1 MLMAADN
8 GPSGSTDSLVRSLF
22 NSTGASIGPDLSSN
36 PANVDTSSSSSSNS
50 DSDSDSDDDP
60 NEQSDAKP
68 FEFEEVYT
76 AISRAAS
83 RRASSFGDGTALSAR
98 SNSGGS
104 LAGSAAAACAKPALV
119 VTVAAS
125 SSSSSGTPAHS
136 RQATPMP
143 RKSSA
148 ASDLLAERELWYLR
162 RFVPRIVM
170 EDHIRTAAAAAAAA
184 GEELPGTVAPLLQPL
199 CSVFRAA
206 VGLFDVSGE
215 STLLEQTHTVLIF
228 SLRILGIQPYST
240 ASFVCSIWGFAA
252 QHLTH

>member
-1 MLMAADN
+1 MVVDN
-8 GPSGSTDSLVRSLF
+8 GPSGSTDALVRDLFKDNRVGSLEADF
-22 NSTGASIGPDLSSN
+22 SSK
-36 PANVDTSSSSSSNS
+36 PAEVNNVATAS
-50 DSDSDSDDDP
+50 DSDSSSSDSGSDSDEDP

-83 RRASSFGDGTALSAR
+83 RRASGLNDGTTTTGR
-98 SNSGGS
+98 SNSSSS
-104 LAGSAAAACAKPALV
+104 LASSVTAAFARPVAIATAPGSG
-119 VTVAAS
+119 S
-125 SSSSSGTPAHS
+125 GSGTPSHG

-170 EDHIRTAAAAAAAA
+170 DDHIRAAAAAAAAA
-184 GEELPGTVAPLLQPL
+184 GEEQPGTVAPLQQPL

-215 STLLEQTHTVLIF
+215 HFE
-228 SLRILGIQPYST
+228 
-240 ASFVCSIWGFAA
+240 
-252 QHLTH
+252 